1 MRRLLG
7 RIWGAGS
14 STRGA
19 RGAARRVAEDPSA
32 QNYLALAQE
41 SVQRGEPA
49 RVEAVCHEALALHPD
64 HPALKSMLARATRM
78 RLDERAR
85 QLQAEL
91 AEAPRPALWREL
103 VEIELGAGR
112 FGRAEALAARWQETA
127 PSAQAQAHRARA
139 ALHTFRESALPADA
153 QRAWDLAGLA
163 AEESRGDGMA
173 HEVCAE
179 LARMVGAH
187 AAERAALARL
197 IEAQPGQPELEA
209 RYREALACVGGPA
222 SFSAA
227 LEAVT
232 RGGVVTPLSSSYS
245 QEREVEAATLAGV
258 RPRLK
263 ELLAGSQAAFASF
276 HRGGTALVQGA
287 TGPTADRTARGVRDL
302 VRAGRDGA
310 RRLGLGPVRGIR
322 VLGAHGDL
330 AVRSSSRTAAAAWG
344 REPLGS
350 RELTELEALVEQEV
364 WS

>member
-1 MRRLLG
+1 VRRLLG
-7 RIWGAGS
+7 RLWAGGAS
-14 STRGA
+14 ARGA

-41 SVQRGEPA
+41 SVQRGETA

-64 HPALKSMLARATRM
+64 HPALKSMLARAKRM

-112 FGRAEALAARWQETA
+112 CGRAEALAARWYETA
-127 PSAQAQAHRARA
+127 PSAQAQAHRALA
-139 ALHTFRESALPADA
+139 ALRTFQESALPVDA
-153 QRAWDLAGLA
+153 RRAWDLAGLA
-163 AEESRGDGMA
+163 AEESSGDGLA
-173 HEVCAE
+173 HEVRAE

-197 IEAQPGQPELEA
+197 IEASPGQPELEA
-209 RYREALACVGGPA
+209 RYREALARVGGQGT
-222 SFSAA
+222 FTAA
-227 LEAVT
+227 LDAVT
-232 RGGVVTPLSSSYS
+232 RGGVVTPRSPSHP

-263 ELLAGSQAAFASF
+263 ELVTTSQAAFASF

-287 TGPTADRTARGVRDL
+287 SGPTADRTARGVRDL

-310 RRLGLGPVRGIR
+310 RRLGLGPVRGVR

-330 AVRSSSRTAAAAWG
+330 AVRISSSTAAGVWSRG
-344 REPLGS
+344 QLGP
-350 RELTELEALVEQEV
+350 RELSELEALAEQAV